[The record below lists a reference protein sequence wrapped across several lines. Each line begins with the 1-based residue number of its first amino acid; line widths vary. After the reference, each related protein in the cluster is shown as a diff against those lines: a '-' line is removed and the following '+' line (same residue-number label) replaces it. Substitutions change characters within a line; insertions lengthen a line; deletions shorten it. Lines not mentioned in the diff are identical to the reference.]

1 MLFRSLT
8 SFLMDHEDEHGAE
21 DEGVC
26 GLPTHTHGS
35 SWTDNSREGL
45 EQLAG
50 QGHTHPLTAAV

>member
-1 MLFRSLT
+1 
-8 SFLMDHEDEHGAE
+8 MDHEDEHGAE

-50 QGHTHPLTAAV
+50 QGHTHQLTAAV